1 MGGGGG
7 KGKSE
12 SSSNQGAQNQ
22 FQQNVWGPQGQALQ
36 QLYGQTGQLF
46 GDTMNQMGQQIPG
59 AIGQQ
64 QQVFDQAMPAW
75 QRQMQGG
82 AFAGMPLQQNYQQ
95 ALQGGGNEQFINQSI
110 MGGAGNNYAQ
120 AMKNQL
126 AGDTMD
132 RLGRQFAASDLRA
145 SAAGQPGSSRHG
157 LLQADMTR
165 QAMDRLADQQTN
177 IGYQTFDKDL
187 DRKLGIAQ
195 RADQFDLG
203 RLQSTGQALGA
214 QQAAMQGGLAAGQGM
229 QNLGMGQFAPSMAPW
244 GAAGQYASTIG
255 RPTVLGSGSGQMSG
269 SSDAKGKGLS
279 VGGK

>member
-187 DRKLGIAQ
+187 EAALNANSEIATAQ
-195 RADQFDLG
+195 GQNLSID
-203 RLQSTGQALGA
+203 LQSL
-214 QQAAMQGGLAAGQGM
+214 
-229 QNLGMGQFAPSMAPW
+229 
-244 GAAGQYASTIG
+244 TINNSVNIIAVNTNTTNG
-255 RPTVLGSGSGQMSG
+255 VIHVIDSVLIPG
-269 SSDAKGKGLS
+269 
-279 VGGK
+279 